1 MLAAV
6 DLDDELAGRNG
17 EVRDMAP
24 DRVLVFFISLNGGR
38 SLRSLAYAPFG
49 ARRSRAGRA
58 ASQPG
63 VFSVEP

>member
-6 DLDDELAGRNG
+6 DLDDKLAGRNA
-17 EVRDMAP
+17 EVRNMAP
-24 DRVLVFFISLNGGR
+24 NRVLVFFISLNGGR
-38 SLRSLAYAPFG
+38 ELRSLAYAPFG
-49 ARRSRAGRA
+49 ARRSRAVRS